1 MQIWLKK
8 IDVGRPRKK
17 GCNQGAQ
24 AAAAHGHGGTVHA
37 ARELENDE
45 VAHGAAGQKLVPV
58 RAPER
63 AEVTC
68 TMLEEVCS
76 LTPGPAPAAAG
87 PGQRTTR
94 WGGSRWHCPRGSVAN
109 FAPRKQPHGLRVLFP
124 EEPHFPRLQV
134 PHVQQRAAPRRRE
147 EPLVCLER
155 AAAVPPTL
163 SVVDISGGGVWL
175 SSGVNIKGAAARV
188 LRISSH
194 IRLFLLGRPLLLLW
208 QCSASLLSLGRGHQL
223 ANDQAHWLS
232 GKIGIRNLSFLEGD
246 APLDAA
252 LAKPCRFHVA
262 WVGHSDHPAEHLEA
276 RGTDRQ
282 CKGVARVPWNRSEQC
297 SLRQMTVAHDH
308 GYCYLQTK
316 DVSGAAFDGASDG
329 GIRVV
334 HTFVRED

>member
-68 TMLEEVCS
+68 TMLEVGMLINAGSSTRCCRAGSKNNS
-76 LTPGPAPAAAG
+76 LGWIP
-87 PGQRTTR
+87 
-94 WGGSRWHCPRGSVAN
+94 WHCPRGSVAT

-163 SVVDISGGGVWL
+163 SVVDISGGGMWL
-175 SSGVNIKGAAARV
+175 TSGVNIKGAAARV

-194 IRLFLLGRPLLLLW
+194 IRLLLLGRPLLLLW
-208 QCSASLLSLGRGHQL
+208 QCSASLLSFEITMREISPHQSVK
-223 ANDQAHWLS
+223 NT
-232 GKIGIRNLSFLEGD
+232 GCG
-246 APLDAA
+246 
-252 LAKPCRFHVA
+252 
-262 WVGHSDHPAEHLEA
+262 
-276 RGTDRQ
+276 
-282 CKGVARVPWNRSEQC
+282 SEQAPSNVPRPLEIDSSIMLVNILRLGS
-297 SLRQMTVAHDH
+297 SLLA
-308 GYCYLQTK
+308 
-316 DVSGAAFDGASDG
+316 
-329 GIRVV
+329 
-334 HTFVRED
+334 